1 MGAYLVVAHRTLVE
15 DHLLDHVRSLCEA
28 SDCRFHLV
36 VPVTHPRDHAWTDGE
51 VTAAARRR
59 LDEGIEA
66 FGASGA
72 EVTGEVG
79 DANPVYAVAT
89 ALRASGDVDD
99 ASAAR
104 RTMKAAGPIVA
115 LASTPAFRAS
125 ANPGGSRPSP
135 SSDGSWPGLSA
146 PPRICEGPPAS
157 LRAVPGLVVLRPA
170 DANETAAA
178 WRTALARRD
187 GP

>member
-28 SDCRFHLV
+28 GDCRFHLV

-89 ALRASGDVDD
+89 ALRASGDHDWAGIIVSTLPPGVSL
-99 ASAAR
+99 ARTGRGQPHQARVRPARHPPGGRVGARVVERRPPVPAAPAQDGIGPSPGHRYTR
-104 RTMKAAGPIVA
+104 RTHV
-115 LASTPAFRAS
+115 TP
-125 ANPGGSRPSP
+125 
-135 SSDGSWPGLSA
+135 
-146 PPRICEGPPAS
+146 
-157 LRAVPGLVVLRPA
+157 
-170 DANETAAA
+170 
-178 WRTALARRD
+178 
-187 GP
+187 